1 MWRQNHLMIEAHN
14 SARTHEDELLLG
26 HSKFSDVTHGE
37 FKDAMLSHGR
47 PPLPPEARRVDDS
60 LRFVDAAE
68 VPVAVDWRD
77 PELNHAKLVGTTPCV
92 RCYSMRQTALHAAQI
107 FGWWNS
113 QCKESDVVWKL
124 LGVLDHCCARVIA
137 SNHHRPRPTDLAERA
152 DADGLRLAL
161 CSWIQPLLRW
171 RRSNGSLLVY
181 Q

>member
-1 MWRQNHLMIEAHN
+1 MIEAHN

-92 RCYSMRQTALHAAQI
+92 
-107 FGWWNS
+107 W
-113 QCKESDVVWKL
+113 
-124 LGVLDHCCARVIA
+124 CCIA
-137 SNHHRPRPTDLAERA
+137 
-152 DADGLRLAL
+152 
-161 CSWIQPLLRW
+161 
-171 RRSNGSLLVY
+171 
-181 Q
+181 